1 MWSFDEYYADY
12 LELCEVHKVVP
23 YPRSHMAQKVPIGA
37 DPKDAFAFF
46 DHPNKG
52 VTDSGADGVPR
63 VVFRGP
69 VQTAPPRASVMLSA
83 EGYDLLADVFRR
95 AFDQAATGKGAERHA
110 DSKPFDE
117 QPMQLIAQKRGIG
130 FILGQADKKSEE
142 AQGMLNRG
150 QKEAC
155 IKELLGSMVYLAGAV
170 IFIEKNL

>member
-12 LELCEVHKVVP
+12 LALCEARRVLPFK
-23 YPRSHMAQKVPIGA
+23 RSWMRDNVAIGA
-37 DPKDAFAFF
+37 RPEGAFVSFVHRSKEEAT
-46 DHPNKG
+46 H
-52 VTDSGADGVPR
+52 A
-63 VVFRGP
+63 
-69 VQTAPPRASVMLSA
+69 APPPVHAMVKLYA
-83 EGYDLLADVFRR
+83 EGYELLADVFRR